1 MFDKLITKQPFL
13 LYNWFVH
20 DAVVSL
26 RPNTS
31 VKHIK
36 LYSQRPSDFSDVQ
49 SLWDCV
55 YGYS

>member
-1 MFDKLITKQPFL
+1 MMQLSLLDRKQ
-13 LYNWFVH
+13 
-20 DAVVSL
+20 AL
-26 RPNTS
+26 RVPA
-31 VKHIK
+31 HK